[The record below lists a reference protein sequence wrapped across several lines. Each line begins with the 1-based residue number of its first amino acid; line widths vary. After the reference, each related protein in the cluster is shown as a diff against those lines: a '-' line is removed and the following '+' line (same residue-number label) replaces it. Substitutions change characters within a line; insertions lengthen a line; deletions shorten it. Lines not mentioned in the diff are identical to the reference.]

1 MNRAA
6 LTIFVW
12 GIYVIG
18 VGLGFLFIPN
28 VILPLFGLP
37 TTTEVWIHLTGLLAA
52 IFGAYYIVC
61 ARNNLV
67 PLFRATVP
75 GRLVFAAG
83 IGAFVLLDMA
93 GPSLLLFGLLEIA
106 GGLWTWWALRAS
118 S

>member
-6 LTIFVW
+6 LSIFVW

-18 VGLGFLFIPN
+18 VGLGFLLVPN

-52 IFGAYYIVC
+52 ILGIYHIVC

-67 PLFRATVP
+67 PYFRATIP
-75 GRLVFAAG
+75 GRFAFAAG

-93 GPSLLLFGLLEIA
+93 GPALLLFGFLDIV
-106 GGLWTWWALRAS
+106 GGMWTWWALRNS